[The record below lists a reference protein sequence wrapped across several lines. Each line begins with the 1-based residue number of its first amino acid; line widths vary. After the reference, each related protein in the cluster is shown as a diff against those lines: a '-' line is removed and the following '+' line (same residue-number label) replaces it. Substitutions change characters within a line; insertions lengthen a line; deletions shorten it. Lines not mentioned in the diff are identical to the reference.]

1 MKIVIDTNIL
11 ISALRSRKGASFRL
25 FSLIQ
30 KKRFMPILSLPLFL
44 EYEEVVH
51 REVQKGI
58 FPFEKGEML
67 LDFISYHF
75 EHQELH
81 YRWRPMLNDPK
92 DEMVLETLLNSRSE
106 YLITYNKKDF
116 LNVKELKNRILDAKE
131 FLQLIGDI
139 R

>member
-1 MKIVIDTNIL
+1 MKIVIDTNIV
-11 ISALRSRKGASFRL
+11 IAALRSRRGASFKL
-25 FSLIQ
+25 LSLIQ
-30 KKRFMPILSLPLFL
+30 DKRFTPVLSLPLFL

-51 REVQKGI
+51 REVQKGV
-58 FPFEKGEML
+58 FPQENGEML
-67 LDFISYHF
+67 LDFICHHF

-116 LNVKELKNRILDAKE
+116 LSVEELKNRILDAKE

>member
-1 MKIVIDTNIL
+1 MKIVIDTNIV
-11 ISALRSRKGASFRL
+11 IAALRSRRGASFRL
-25 FSLIQ
+25 LSLIQ
-30 KKRFMPILSLPLFL
+30 EKHFTPILSLPLFL
-44 EYEEVVH
+44 EYEEVVY
-51 REVQKGI
+51 REVQKGT
-58 FPFEKGEML
+58 FPQKNGEML
-67 LDFISYHF
+67 LDFICYHF

-116 LNVKELKNRILDAKE
+116 LPVKELKNRILDAKE

-139 R
+139 K